1 MLVLLFP
8 VFFTCF
14 CCRCYCCCSLSS
26 FFSASCLASFSFFL
40 FSFFCASPFLL
51 IPTLVLIRIRLI
63 ATTGDADVTV
73 VLQKTIVVA
82 VVEFLAL
89 ILVKPA
95 LRKETRRVTNS
106 CKVEW
111 LRKYMKG
118 E

>member
-8 VFFTCF
+8 VFF
-14 CCRCYCCCSLSS
+14 YLLLLSLLLLLFFVFFLLC
-26 FFSASCLASFSFFL
+26 FFSCFVFVVIILFLVCFSFS
-40 FSFFCASPFLL
+40 SYSY
-51 IPTLVLIRIRLI
+51 I
-63 ATTGDADVTV
+63 TTGDAEVTV
-73 VLQKTIVVA
+73 VLQKAIVVA